1 MPQIN
6 RVRIINFSYN
16 NNNRNIVDETFD
28 FFQGENALLSLKNGG
43 GKSVL
48 VQLLLQP
55 IIPKTRLMSRRIE
68 DFFRGKKSPTYVL
81 VEWKLEDQGGYLLTG
96 IGLTNKESQV
106 REQDELNNSTKYFTF
121 TSNYRQSNVFDI
133 ENIPLIKRVNEKIYV
148 ETFKDAKK
156 LISAKEKDHEF
167 AVELFTDED
176 KDDYRV
182 HLESFNIFQDEWKSI
197 ILKINESEGGVI
209 EIFEKCKTSQQLMND
224 WILKSIEKVV
234 NKEDRDQKKL
244 EQMLENLVEEMI
256 SNEQFIY
263 EKELYQEFLRE
274 SDKFLDQL
282 NELTNS
288 IDKES
293 EVEKSIA
300 SMYFFLKH
308 EINKMSEEIQ
318 HQNASI
324 DNCEHELKHI
334 DLEERSKA
342 YYDELAVVN
351 GLSETLDD
359 EKTALDSVREKRVG
373 AKQHVMVQQ
382 AAREY
387 GTIKK
392 INRRIAGIN
401 EQVNKIKF
409 SGDENEKIRNLE
421 YSLKIAYERLLS
433 ALKEKES
440 KIALKL
446 KEIIELFQNYDTQIA
461 DLDKQNSKMQGRKG
475 AVHSKIESFEDYEK
489 KVRLELGLKYER
501 NLIGEIEQG
510 YYEACFSAMELN
522 QVRLN
527 EEKTEKNIEIDSLK
541 EDLIQTNEKIRSLRE
556 SEKKYTIDDTKLEEQ
571 IKSYNLLETS
581 LKSLYERYNLDFNT
595 RFNHQDNELFIKN
608 RINDLQRTEL
618 DLVLNIQIAT
628 EKIESLKSGTL
639 HVSKEFRQ
647 WLINQDF
654 DFETG
659 ENYLRKQS
667 ESIKRSLVQRNP
679 ILPYAFLLYDED
691 IEKLKTM
698 EVTCKTHQMVPILS
712 YSDIN
717 EALTVSGNTVLFG
730 DNLQLMCLYDNRM
743 IDADNLDGYLT
754 ELQNELAQ
762 TNNQLVHYRE
772 QLEVTR
778 EDMQLLKQFSYDR
791 NYLYDL
797 EKQKASLVNKIKST
811 NDEILTLDLVMSETS
826 ENLEALR
833 KRVIEI
839 DNQMIK
845 EAERKS
851 KLLEFMKADKTYLQH
866 KEDYRK
872 YSEAIVTISK
882 QKSSL
887 INKKT
892 SLSEEKDALITDQAE
907 LRTSIREKQT
917 RYNLYEEA
925 EEAVQLD
932 EDMEVMEERLRI
944 LKSTITSQL
953 EELDADLA
961 NKKNELEEKEVLL
974 KSYQLEEKDYIDTI
988 FNLEKLNELND
999 KVQNLEEEEEKLN
1012 DHYQTVK
1019 RDLEVGKA
1027 KLKLAEQEVR
1037 KLAEEPLDQS
1047 LIKENFIN
1055 RRKEQSDNILYAKDK
1070 SRKLH
1075 DITREYEKI
1084 TDKAEEV
1091 DVQFTKYEI
1100 NAKYEINISVPQDYN
1115 DLVLK
1120 LKNLKR
1126 ENKQFEGNV
1135 SKLYNKIQLGYK
1147 GKNKHIEN
1155 ILSGLDPLLEGAQI
1169 DKNKYYFVG
1178 ERLLLSKESLGKLIK
1193 ACEQRLSNLEKNKKD
1208 MIQHSYLQAKQVY
1221 DEIQKIAENSSI
1233 KLDGRNRPIPMLKIN
1248 MEPID
1253 ETEVENGIKMQG
1265 YIESWV
1271 NTIKKDMQEE
1281 KKLEEI
1287 RKKISKCMSTREL
1300 LNVLSD
1306 LGKMTIYAYKIDLNA
1321 QNSRYKTWEQV
1332 MKENSGGERF
1342 VSFFAVIV
1350 ALMSYTRSS
1359 MKFEDDYQ
1367 RNQDTKVLIMDNP
1380 FGPISSEH
1388 LLRPLFKIA
1397 NKYNTQLI
1405 CLTDLK
1411 QNSILNCFNL
1421 IYMIKIRQNVFGT
1434 NEYIQLEQQIIEDAT
1449 IQRDELL
1456 EKAVFKVE
1464 EVEQV
1469 SLF

>member
-106 REQDELNNSTKYFTF
+106 REQDESNNSTKYFTF

-156 LISAKEKDHEF
+156 LISAKEKDPEF

-288 IDKES
+288 IDKEN

-300 SMYFFLKH
+300 SMYFFLKY
-308 EINKMSEEIQ
+308 EINKMKEEIQ
-318 HQNASI
+318 HQEEIIENSG
-324 DNCEHELKHI
+324 HELNQI

-342 YYDELAVVN
+342 YYDELATEN
-351 GLSETLDD
+351 RLTESLND
-359 EKTALDSVREKRVG
+359 EKIKLDSLREKLGGIKYQVL
-373 AKQHVMVQQ
+373 VQE

-387 GTIKK
+387 GNIK
-392 INRRIAGIN
+392 RIKVRIEGIN
-401 EQVNKIKF
+401 EQINKIKF
-409 SGDENEKIRNLE
+409 SGDQNEKIKNLE
-421 YSLKIAYERLLS
+421 YSLKLAYEKLLTG
-433 ALKEKES
+433 LKEKES
-440 KIALKL
+440 ILVQKL
-446 KEIIELFQNYDTQIA
+446 DQINGLFKDYDVQIDEI
-461 DLDKQNSKMQGRKG
+461 DKQNSKLQGEKG
-475 AVHSKIESFEDYEK
+475 SVESKIESFEDYEN
-489 KVRLELGLKYER
+489 KVRLQLGLNYER

-510 YYEACFSAMELN
+510 YFDECFSLIKEE
-522 QVRLN
+522 QFRLN
-527 EEKTEKNIEIDSLK
+527 EEKTVNDAETQRLEEQIK
-541 EDLIQTNEKIRSLRE
+541 QTKEKINLLRE
-556 SEKKYTIDDTKLEEQ
+556 QEKQQTIDDTKLEQ
-571 IKSYNLLETS
+571 KIDNYNDLETS
-581 LKSLYERYNLDFNT
+581 LKPLFERHNLNFNN
-595 RFNHQDNELFIKN
+595 RFHHQKNELFIKN
-608 RINDLQRTEL
+608 RINLLQRTEM
-618 DLVLNIQIAT
+618 DLALNIQVT
-628 EKIESLKSGTL
+628 KEKIDSLNNGTL

-647 WLINQDF
+647 WLINEDF

-667 ESIKRSLVQRNP
+667 ESIKRSLVQQNP
-679 ILPYAFLLYDED
+679 VLPYAFLLYDED
-691 IEKLKTM
+691 IERLKTLDVSC
-698 EVTCKTHQMVPILS
+698 EIHQIVPILS

-717 EALTVSGNTVLFG
+717 NAFTVSGSTILFE
-730 DNLQLMCLYDNRM
+730 DKLQLMCLYDNRM
-743 IDADNLDGYLT
+743 IDADNLDGYLA
-754 ELQNELAQ
+754 ELENELDQ
-762 TNNQLVHYRE
+762 TNNQLTHYQE
-772 QLEVTR
+772 QLEGTR
-778 EDMQLLKQFSYDR
+778 EDMQLLKQFTYDK

-797 EKQKASLVNKIKST
+797 EKQKESLMNKIEETKKQISALDAFIVENSEKKEKIIQRNT
-811 NDEILTLDLVMSETS
+811 VIDDQLT
-826 ENLEALR
+826 
-833 KRVIEI
+833 
-839 DNQMIK
+839 K
-845 EAERKS
+845 ESERKI
-851 KLLEFMKADKTYLQH
+851 KLTEFMEEDKAYLQH
-866 KEDYRK
+866 QEEHKKLIEDIGK
-872 YSEAIVTISK
+872 ITK

-887 INKKT
+887 NSKKT
-892 SLSEEKDALITDQAE
+892 SLTEEKESLIKEQSE
-907 LRTSIREKQT
+907 LGTTIKDKQV
-917 RYNLYEEA
+917 RYKLYAEA

-932 EDMEVMEERLRI
+932 DEIESMEEKLRV

-953 EELDADLA
+953 EQLETDLA
-961 NKKNELEEKEVLL
+961 EKTNELEEKEALL
-974 KSYQLEEKDYIDTI
+974 HSYQLEEEDYINTI
-988 FNLEKLNELND
+988 FNLENLNELNG
-999 KVQNLEEEEEKLN
+999 KVRNLEEEEKKLN
-1012 DHYQTVK
+1012 DNYQTVK
-1019 RDLEVGKA
+1019 SDLEVAKA
-1027 KLKLAEQEVR
+1027 KLELAYKEVKKLAD
-1037 KLAEEPLDQS
+1037 EPLDQS
-1047 LIKENFIN
+1047 LIKANFVN
-1055 RRKEQSDNILYAKDK
+1055 RRKGQKERILKAKDDSK
-1070 SRKLH
+1070 KLK
-1075 DITREYEKI
+1075 DTSNEYQTI
-1084 TDKAEEV
+1084 IIKAEEQIDVNKHEVNLKYKISKSV
-1091 DVQFTKYEI
+1091 DI
-1100 NAKYEINISVPQDYN
+1100 DYN
-1115 DLVLK
+1115 DLVST
-1120 LKNLKR
+1120 LKNLRR
-1126 ENKQFEGNV
+1126 ENKKFEGNV
-1135 SKLYNKIQLGYK
+1135 SNLFNKIHIGYK

-1155 ILSGLDPLLEGAQI
+1155 ILIGLNPLLEGAQK

-1178 ERLLLSKESLGKLIK
+1178 ERLLLSKESLEKLIK
-1193 ACEQRLSNLEKNKKD
+1193 ACEQRLLNLEKNKKD

-1233 KLDGRNRPIPMLKIN
+1233 KLDGKTRPIPMLKIN
-1248 MEPID
+1248 MESID
-1253 ETEVENGIKMQG
+1253 ETEEENSIKMKG
-1265 YIESWV
+1265 YIESCV
-1271 NTIKKDMQEE
+1271 NIIKKDMHEE
-1281 KKLEEI
+1281 KKIEEI
-1287 RKKISKCMSTREL
+1287 RKKISKYMSTREL

-1306 LGKMTIYAYKIDLNA
+1306 LGKMTIYAYKIDINA
-1321 QNSRYKTWEQV
+1321 QNSRYKSWEQV

-1350 ALMSYTRSS
+1350 ALMSYTRTS
-1359 MKFEDDYQ
+1359 MKFEDDYE

-1434 NEYIQLEQQIIEDAT
+1434 NEYIQL
-1449 IQRDELL
+1449 
-1456 EKAVFKVE
+1456 V
-1464 EVEQV
+1464 
-1469 SLF
+1469 

>member
-106 REQDELNNSTKYFTF
+106 REQDESNNSTKYFTF

-156 LISAKEKDHEF
+156 LISAKEKDPEF

-263 EKELYQEFLRE
+263 EKKLYQEFLRE
-274 SDKFLDQL
+274 SDDFLDQL

-288 IDKES
+288 IDKEN

-308 EINKMSEEIQ
+308 EINQMSEEIM
-318 HQNASI
+318 HQDANI
-324 DNCEHELKHI
+324 ENCEHELNQI

-342 YYDELAVVN
+342 YYDEFATVN
-351 GLSETLDD
+351 KLSETLDD
-359 EKTALDSVREKRVG
+359 EKIIHDLVREKLTEINH
-373 AKQHVMVQQ
+373 QELVQQ

-387 GTIKK
+387 GNIKK
-392 INRRIAGIN
+392 LKRRIAGIN
-401 EQVNKIKF
+401 EQINKIKF

-421 YSLKIAYERLLS
+421 YSLKMAYEKLLNS
-433 ALKEKES
+433 LKEKES
-440 KIALKL
+440 FIAQKL
-446 KEIIELFQNYDTQIA
+446 KELNALFQGYDTQIIELDEQYG
-461 DLDKQNSKMQGRKG
+461 DLKSKNGSLE
-475 AVHSKIESFEDYEK
+475 SKIETFESYEK
-489 KVRLELGLKYER
+489 KIRHDFELTYER

-510 YYEACFSAMELN
+510 FFDEYFNSMEKKQVCLN
-522 QVRLN
+522 D
-527 EEKTEKNIEIDSLK
+527 EKANNNVETQRLK
-541 EDLIQTNEKIRSLRE
+541 EEIHGSREKVDSLRE
-556 SEKKYTIDDTKLEEQ
+556 RLNQHTIDGTKLQ
-571 IKSYNLLETS
+571 HKIDSYNHLETS
-581 LKSLYERYNLDFNT
+581 LKPVFERYNFDFNR
-595 RFNHQDNELFIKN
+595 RFHHDENRIFIKN
-608 RINDLQRTEL
+608 RINDLQRTEMNL
-618 DLVLNIQIAT
+618 ALNVQVIK
-628 EKIESLKSGTL
+628 EKIESLNNGTL
-639 HVSKEFRQ
+639 HISKEFRQ
-647 WLINQDF
+647 WLVNQDF

-659 ENYLRKQS
+659 ENYLRKQR
-667 ESIKRSLVQRNP
+667 ESIKRSLVQQNP

-691 IEKLKTM
+691 IERLKTI
-698 EVTCKTHQMVPILS
+698 EVNCTTQQMVPILS

-717 EALTVSGNTVLFG
+717 KVLTGSRKTVLLE
-730 DNLQLMCLYDNRM
+730 DKLQLMCLYDNRM
-743 IDADNLDGYLT
+743 IDADNLEGYLVD
-754 ELQNELAQ
+754 LQNELDR
-762 TNNQLVHYRE
+762 TNIQLTHYRE
-772 QLEVTR
+772 QLEITR
-778 EDMQLLKQFSYDR
+778 EDMQLIKQFTYDK

-797 EKQKASLVNKIKST
+797 EKESASLVNRIEQTKK
-811 NDEILTLDLVMSETS
+811 EISI
-826 ENLEALR
+826 LESI
-833 KRVIEI
+833 IEI
-839 DNQMIK
+839 NLKKIDELSKRNK
-845 EAERKS
+845 EIEDQFTKESERKT
-851 KLLEFMKADKTYLQH
+851 KLTEFMEEDKAYLQH
-866 KEDYRK
+866 KEEYKK
-872 YSEAIVTISK
+872 YSDAIDTISK
-882 QKSSL
+882 QKESLNNKKSSL
-887 INKKT
+887 TEDMDKLKI
-892 SLSEEKDALITDQAE
+892 E
-907 LRTSIREKQT
+907 LFELYRNIDDKQT
-917 RYNLYEEA
+917 KYQLLEEA
-925 EEAVQLD
+925 EEAVLLD
-932 EDMEVMEERLRI
+932 DEIEVMEERLSA
-944 LKSTITSQL
+944 LKNEITNQLDQL
-953 EELDADLA
+953 EADLTD
-961 NKKNELEEKEVLL
+961 KKNELDEKVHSLN
-974 KSYQLEEKDYIDTI
+974 SYQLHEKDYIEI
-988 FNLEKLNELND
+988 IYNRERLNELED
-999 KVQNLEEEEEKLN
+999 KA
-1012 DHYQTVK
+1012 
-1019 RDLEVGKA
+1019 RDLEAKEKKIDDNYREVEKKFEAAKA
-1027 KLKLAEQEVR
+1027 KLELADIEVKKLAD
-1037 KLAEEPLDQS
+1037 APLDQS
-1047 LIKENFIN
+1047 MIKENFVN
-1055 RRKEQSDNILYAKDK
+1055 RRKEQRESISKAKDK
-1070 SRKLH
+1070 SKKLNE
-1075 DITREYEKI
+1075 TLREYENI
-1084 TDKAEEV
+1084 TLKAEEQV
-1091 DVQFTKYEI
+1091 DVTKQEVNVKYEI
-1100 NAKYEINISVPQDYN
+1100 NKSVHQDYY
-1115 DLVLK
+1115 DLLSK
-1120 LKNLKR
+1120 LKYLKR
-1126 ENKQFEGNV
+1126 ENKQFQGNV
-1135 SKLYNKIQLGYK
+1135 DNLYNKSHIGYK

-1155 ILSGLDPLLEGAQI
+1155 ILMGLNPLLEGAKK

-1178 ERLLLSKESLGKLIK
+1178 ERLLQSKESLEKLIK
-1193 ACEQRLSNLEKNKKD
+1193 ACEQRLLNLEKNKKD

-1233 KLDGRNRPIPMLKIN
+1233 KLDGKNRPIPMLKIN
-1248 MEPID
+1248 MESIN
-1253 ETEVENGIKMQG
+1253 ETEEENGIKMKG
-1265 YIESWV
+1265 YIESCV
-1271 NTIKKDMQEE
+1271 NIIKKDMHEE
-1281 KKLEEI
+1281 KKIEEI
-1287 RKKISKCMSTREL
+1287 RKKISKYMSTREL

-1306 LGKMTIYAYKIDLNA
+1306 LGKMTIYAYKIDINA
-1321 QNSRYKTWEQV
+1321 QNSRYKSWEQV

-1350 ALMSYTRSS
+1350 ALMSYTRTS
-1359 MKFEDDYQ
+1359 MKFEGDYE

-1380 FGPISSEH
+1380 FGPISSDH

-1434 NEYIQLEQQIIEDAT
+1434 SEYLQLEQQVKQDAT
-1449 IQRDELL
+1449 IERDEML
-1456 EKAVFKVE
+1456 EKAVFKVD
-1464 EVEQV
+1464 EVEQI